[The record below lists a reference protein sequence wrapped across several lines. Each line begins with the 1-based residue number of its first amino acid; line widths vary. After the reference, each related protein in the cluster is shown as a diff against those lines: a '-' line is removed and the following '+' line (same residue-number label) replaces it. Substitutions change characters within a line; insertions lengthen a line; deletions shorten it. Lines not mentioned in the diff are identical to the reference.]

1 MSNDA
6 STSSS
11 RDVRIQ
17 LALDNAEEYI
27 ARLSTMSDKQLAEKL
42 ETIELQSEIAIQKR
56 MDESIELLEIW
67 RSQIIQARI
76 LKAENKIP
84 DAPNE
89 IELAI
94 ADVETY
100 VSKAEEREE
109 ILSSE
114 ISNQPVRKPK
124 IKEDNTDQMSLF

>member
-1 MSNDA
+1 MSK
-6 STSSS
+6 
-11 RDVRIQ
+11 DVRIQ

-27 ARLSTMSDKQLAEKL
+27 ARLSTMSDKELVKKL
-42 ETIELQSEIAIQKR
+42 ETIDLQSEIALQKR
-56 MDESIELLEIW
+56 MDESVELLEIW

-84 DAPNE
+84 DAPKE

-100 VSKAEEREE
+100 VAKAEEREE
-109 ILSSE
+109 ILTNEFSKQ
-114 ISNQPVRKPK
+114 IVRKPK
-124 IKEDNTDQMSLF
+124 IKEDNSDQMSLF